1 MGHGHCHCG
10 GDDHRSSDPLRAEL
24 RKSNQLEKEIR
35 TLRQQLNRFSE
46 INPEEYARLQEA
58 ERQKQILE
66 QQMELRE
73 RQMEEASA
81 QKVAAVAAE
90 RDEAKQQI
98 LQLRKDRLLERAFS
112 QAEGRTGGDAR
123 GTFFDIFKG
132 QLATCFRLT
141 TGGDGKDVLEPLDSQ
156 GKPLL
161 GDDGRPMTTSEFL
174 DQMRVHPVY
183 GFLFQQ
189 RGPAGMQAAGG
200 LTASGIGA
208 VSGVLRG
215 ERPRGST
222 LRPGDGTAAPQL
234 LRRTL
239 LPATRAGGGCRPADG
254 CSGASGR
261 AINQPTSRQ
270 LRRNRARYPPSNQ
283 PISRQERSPA
293 RPSRQAQ
300 KRGV

>member
-1 MGHGHCHCG
+1 MATATASSTPSSAAATSGQGADDNYAATGQPGEATTAGAPTGDPNSAGGQAGSTASG
-10 GDDHRSSDPLRAEL
+10 GDSSGTAPSEGGAFPADDNRSSDPLRAER

-90 RDEAKQQI
+90 RDEAKQQV

-132 QLATCFRLT
+132 QLGTCFRLT

-161 GDDGRPMTTSEFL
+161 GDDGRPMTTTEFL

-200 LTASGIGA
+200 LTVSGIGSNGEPINPQAMSASELYRASFA
-208 VSGVLRG
+208 VNGRS
-215 ERPRGST
+215 
-222 LRPGDGTAAPQL
+222 A
-234 LRRTL
+234 RR
-239 LPATRAGGGCRPADG
+239 
-254 CSGASGR
+254 
-261 AINQPTSRQ
+261 
-270 LRRNRARYPPSNQ
+270 
-283 PISRQERSPA
+283 
-293 RPSRQAQ
+293 
-300 KRGV
+300 

>member
-1 MGHGHCHCG
+1 MATATASSTSSTTATGGQGADDNYAATGQSTDSGADGQGTADTLAGDPQAPAPASAAAAEPG
-10 GDDHRSSDPLRAEL
+10 GDDHRGSDPLRAER

-66 QQMELRE
+66 ERMELRE

-112 QAEGRTGGDAR
+112 QAEGRTGGDRR

-132 QLATCFRLT
+132 QLGGCFRLGT
-141 TGGDGKDVLEPLDSQ
+141 DKDGKDVLEPLDSQ

-161 GDDGRPMTTSEFL
+161 GDDGRPLTTADFL
-174 DQMRVHPVY
+174 DEMRIHPVY

-189 RGPAGMQAAGG
+189 RGAMGGPA
-200 LTASGIGA
+200 A
-208 VSGVLRG
+208 VSYGTGTVGANG
-215 ERPRGST
+215 ELINPQAMS
-222 LRPGDGTAAPQL
+222 AAEL
-234 LRRTL
+234 Y
-239 LPATRAGGGCRPADG
+239 RAGF
-254 CSGASGR
+254 GAKNMR
-261 AINQPTSRQ
+261 
-270 LRRNRARYPPSNQ
+270 
-283 PISRQERSPA
+283 
-293 RPSRQAQ
+293 
-300 KRGV
+300 

>member
-1 MGHGHCHCG
+1 
-10 GDDHRSSDPLRAEL
+10 
-24 RKSNQLEKEIR
+24 
-35 TLRQQLNRFSE
+35 
-46 INPEEYARLQEA
+46 
-58 ERQKQILE
+58 
-66 QQMELRE
+66 MELRE

-132 QLATCFRLT
+132 QLGTCFRLS

-161 GDDGRPMTTSEFL
+161 GDDGRPMTTTEFL

-200 LTASGIGA
+200 LTVSGIG
-208 VSGVLRG
+208 SNG
-215 ERPRGST
+215 EPINPQAMWRLSST
-222 LRPGDGTAAPQL
+222 G
-234 LRRTL
+234 
-239 LPATRAGGGCRPADG
+239 
-254 CSGASGR
+254 
-261 AINQPTSRQ
+261 
-270 LRRNRARYPPSNQ
+270 
-283 PISRQERSPA
+283 
-293 RPSRQAQ
+293 RPSR
-300 KRGV
+300 

>member
-1 MGHGHCHCG
+1 MAPSTASNTSATAAATG
-10 GDDHRSSDPLRAEL
+10 GQATDDNNAASAMAAESSTADAAATGDGADSSAAASVEASSSPAADSRTSDPLQAER

-58 ERQKQILE
+58 ERQKQVLE
-66 QQMELRE
+66 QQLELRE

-112 QAEGRTGGDAR
+112 EAEGRTGGDAR

-132 QLATCFRLT
+132 QLGACFRLSS
-141 TGGDGKDVLEPLDSQ
+141 GGDGKDVLEPLDSQ

-161 GDDGRPMTTSEFL
+161 GDDGRPMTTTEFL

-189 RGPAGMQAAGG
+189 RGPAGMQAAGA
-200 LTASGIGA
+200 LTASGIGSNGEPINPQAMSASELYRASFA
-208 VSGVLRG
+208 VNGRG
-215 ERPRGST
+215 
-222 LRPGDGTAAPQL
+222 A
-234 LRRTL
+234 RR
-239 LPATRAGGGCRPADG
+239 
-254 CSGASGR
+254 
-261 AINQPTSRQ
+261 
-270 LRRNRARYPPSNQ
+270 
-283 PISRQERSPA
+283 
-293 RPSRQAQ
+293 
-300 KRGV
+300 